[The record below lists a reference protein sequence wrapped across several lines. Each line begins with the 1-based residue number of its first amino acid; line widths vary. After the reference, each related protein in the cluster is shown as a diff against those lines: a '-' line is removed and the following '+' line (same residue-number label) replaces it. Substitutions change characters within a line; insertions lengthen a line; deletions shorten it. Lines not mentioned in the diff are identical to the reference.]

1 MLLLVLIKII
11 DVMNIIIIVNGI
23 SVVDNVIEKL
33 FLISALLLSLELSWL
48 I

>member
-33 FLISALLLSLELSWL
+33 FLISTLLLSLELSWL

>member
-33 FLISALLLSLELSWL
+33 FLIPALLLSLELSWL